1 MSKEVGFF
9 VFCNWPDGPDSLSHK
24 AKMIFTLTTRKPWSH
39 KSCSSNISSWR
50 HCEQLFVPFNTANL
64 LILIKALNAKKP
76 ISVNRAMHVQLMYLF
91 LCQKIAQNTPKCCY
105 ILHLEQRHSI
115 VHTSLRNCFRL
126 KQKYCLHYRGYQ
138 LLRALKSECFLP
150 YTQDSQTA
158 TTINL
163 KLCGLMFKRHETEA
177 DRSYICP
184 SFTLLPCHSTNTD
197 AVYRI
202 KALS

>member
-1 MSKEVGFF
+1 MSTEVGFF

-50 HCEQLFVPFNTANL
+50 HCEQPFVPFNTANL
-64 LILIKALNAKKP
+64 LILIKALNIKKP
-76 ISVNRAMHVQLMYLF
+76 ISVNRAMHIQLIYLF
-91 LCQKIAQNTPKCCY
+91 LCQKIAENTPKCCY
-105 ILHLEQRHSI
+105 ILPLEQRHSI
-115 VHTSLRNCFRL
+115 VHTRD
-126 KQKYCLHYRGYQ
+126 YQ
-138 LLRALKSECFLP
+138 LLWALKSECFLQ

-163 KLCGLMFKRHETEA
+163 KLRGLMFKRHETEA

-184 SFTLLPCHSTNTD
+184 SFTLLPSHSTNTD
-197 AVYRI
+197 TVYRI
-202 KALS
+202 KALP